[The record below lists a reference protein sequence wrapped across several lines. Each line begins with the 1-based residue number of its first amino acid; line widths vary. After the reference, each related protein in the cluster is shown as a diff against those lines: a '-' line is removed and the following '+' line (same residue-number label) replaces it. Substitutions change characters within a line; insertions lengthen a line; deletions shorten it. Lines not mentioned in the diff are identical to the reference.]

1 MSQTFPIMMHTKAT
15 EKFPHFNIAKLF
27 GLFLD
32 FFLKDDEGICVHVSP
47 FCALIDDFSTVS
59 A

>member
-1 MSQTFPIMMHTKAT
+1 MSQTFPIMMCTKAT

-27 GLFLD
+27 GF
-32 FFLKDDEGICVHVSP
+32 FFLKDGGGICVHVSP
-47 FCALIDDFSTVS
+47 FCALIDEFSTVS